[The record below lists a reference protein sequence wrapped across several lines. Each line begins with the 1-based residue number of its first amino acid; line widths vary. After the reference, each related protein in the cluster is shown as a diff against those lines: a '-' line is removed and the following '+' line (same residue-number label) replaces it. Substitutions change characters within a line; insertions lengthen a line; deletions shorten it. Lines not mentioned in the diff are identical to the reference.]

1 MLRKYLI
8 MCVVH
13 TVSVVLTLKIKNIF
27 IIYNLL
33 LVNGFL
39 FSRFSLDWYGLM

>member
-1 MLRKYLI
+1 MLRKYLV

-13 TVSVVLTLKIKNIF
+13 TVSVVLTLNKKYIYNL
-27 IIYNLL
+27 YNLL

-39 FSRFSLDWYGLM
+39 FSRFSLDWYGLV